1 MCGIAGIASTSKT
14 DNKELV
20 GSMLSALSSRG
31 PDDSGVYSE
40 DSISLGMT
48 RLEIL
53 DPIGGKQP
61 MRLNDRYVLVYN
73 GQIYNHLQLRR
84 KVPSYIWKSH
94 SDTETLLVLL
104 VHFGSKFL
112 NELEGMFAFA
122 FWDSQSKELLLA
134 RDRSGEKPLFYLTN
148 ENDFAF
154 ASSADA
160 LRTRSKN
167 KLNLDFQAISAMLN
181 SGFIPPS
188 KSVYEGFR
196 QLKPG
201 HYLVYK
207 HDNNFIECDFVR
219 EQQIQTNQ
227 GDPTTFLE
235 IFTDVVEKQSIADV
249 EVGLFLSGGLDSTFL
264 AHVLR
269 NRVNHLHTFTANLGG
284 NSPDV
289 ISARKVSTEL
299 GLTHH
304 EIEITNSDIMGLLN
318 LQAQY
323 FDEPFGDSASIP
335 LIAVSKIAKQHVG
348 VALSGD
354 GSDELFGGYG
364 WRYRPFVSS
373 NSTMSSINSYTL
385 LKTLSILSRK
395 LKRPLESQD
404 ILDMANQVYFEKK
417 SDNLITNYIS
427 KFYKNQNFVN
437 PEWGNLTD
445 FEIIAA
451 EKKSDPLEKIL
462 EFERLFYLNGD
473 ILVKTDRATMGCSLE
488 ARTPFTDLK
497 VINYANSIDLNSK
510 ITWTDSK
517 IIVRQAFAILTG
529 KNFDNRVKMGLGGP
543 VEQWLAIPEV
553 SIRMKQLQKSKFALK
568 LNEAYGS
575 FHVQNAL
582 NSNKQFEWNYLNLLI
597 WADARGIDD

>member
-1 MCGIAGIASTSKT
+1 MCGIAGIASASKI
-14 DNKELV
+14 NNQELV
-20 GSMLSALSSRG
+20 LSMLSALSSRG

-61 MRLNDRYVLVYN
+61 MQFNDRYVLVYN
-73 GQIYNHLQLRR
+73 GQIYNHLQLRS
-84 KVPSYIWKSH
+84 KVPSFNWKSH

-112 NELEGMFAFA
+112 DELEGMFAFA
-122 FWDSQSKELLLA
+122 FWDSHNKELLLA
-134 RDRSGEKPLFYLTN
+134 RDRSGEKPLFYFTN
-148 ENDFAF
+148 PNDFAF

-160 LRTRSKN
+160 LRTRSKK

-207 HDNNFIECDFVR
+207 HDGFTESNFVK
-219 EQQIQTNQ
+219 EQEIKTNE
-227 GDPTTFLE
+227 GNPTTFLE
-235 IFTDVVEKQSIADV
+235 IFTDVVEKQSVADV

-269 NRVNHLHTFTANLGG
+269 NRVNHLHTFTANLGS

-289 ISARKVSTEL
+289 ISARKVSAEL

-304 EIEITNSDIMGLLN
+304 EIEITNNDVMGLLN

-373 NSTMSSINSYTL
+373 NSTMNSINSYHL
-385 LKTLSILSRK
+385 LKTLSFILQKFNR
-395 LKRPLESQD
+395 RTQSQEL
-404 ILDMANQVYFEKK
+404 LDLANNRYFKNTTQ
-417 SDNLITNYIS
+417 NLILGYIS
-427 KFYKNQNFVN
+427 KYYKNQNYIT
-437 PEWGNLTD
+437 PEWSILTN
-445 FEIIAA
+445 FERILA
-451 EKKSDPLEKIL
+451 ENKSKPLEKIL

-517 IIVRQAFAILTG
+517 IMVRQAFAVLTG
-529 KNFDNRVKMGLGGP
+529 KNYVDRVKMGLGGP
-543 VEQWLAIPEV
+543 VDQWLSIPEV
-553 SIRMKQLQKSKFALK
+553 SLRLKQLQKSKFAMKLK
-568 LNEAYGS
+568 EVYGS
-575 FHVQNAL
+575 SNLQNAL
-582 NSNKQFEWNYLNLLI
+582 NSNKQFEWNLLNLLI